1 MNRAGLTIAAVVVGG
16 LMAVVPFLGLDN
28 LPHSTRAAIDAERA
42 SLASAATQIDR
53 AKNEVAREVSE
64 NADIFRTVPA
74 STQWPAVF
82 AGASGTLDS
91 AKRDIAR
98 LDAIEKENRRSDNT
112 EALKLV
118 ADAKQLRASAVK
130 QATGPENEASHW
142 IDLKQHLPGE
152 VAQMQRDYDAVH
164 AFDFTPITAT
174 VQKAETDWPEKK
186 ADLETRLAALHS
198 IQSRADQVW
207 QASADL
213 RKEAAANDYAHLNF
227 GALGGD
233 ADALHAAATDLPQKS
248 NSIAALSGQ
257 LYNSWDKL
265 LVDMEEKGHG
275 SSKKY
280 DQEIRTI
287 TTHVPDAASKN
298 GATTSSEQWVDVPK
312 PTYEAMRNDLGM
324 AIEHKGAG
332 KYDSESEKTAQP
344 AGFAY
349 IAPPGQSNQ
358 YGYWDHSGGRDFWVF
373 YGQYALLRDLLFHGG
388 YRPIDYGE
396 YRDYRTYQQ
405 TGRTYYGR
413 DAVDGL
419 PKYGTQGTATAD
431 RYSGSSY
438 AKRGG
443 FKNSQYASKSGNYR
457 DSHYSTPGASN
468 PDADHSPHRF
478 GSGSRPSEAP
488 HYTPRP
494 SAPRPTFHPP
504 SMPRR
509 FGRR

>member
-1 MNRAGLTIAAVVVGG
+1 MNRAGLKLAAVVMVG

-28 LPHSTRAAIDAERA
+28 LPRSTRAAIDAERA
-42 SLASAATQIDR
+42 SLTSAAAQIAR
-53 AKNEVAREVSE
+53 AKNEVASEVSQ
-64 NADIFRTVPA
+64 NADLFRTVPA
-74 STQWPAVF
+74 STQWPAAF
-82 AGASGTLDS
+82 AVAGGALDS
-91 AKRDIAR
+91 AKRDMTR
-98 LDAIEKENRRSDNT
+98 LDAILKENRRSDNT
-112 EALKLV
+112 EAQRLL
-118 ADAKQLRASAVK
+118 ADEKRLRASAVQ
-130 QATGPENEASHW
+130 QATEPENQASHW
-142 IDLKQHLPGE
+142 IDLKQHLPAE

-164 AFDFTPITAT
+164 SFDFTPITAT
-174 VQKAETDWPEKK
+174 LQKAETDWPEKK
-186 ADLETRLAALHS
+186 ADLETRLAALRS

-207 QASADL
+207 QSSAEL

-233 ADALHAAATDLPQKS
+233 ADALHTAAVDLPEKS
-248 NSIAALSGQ
+248 NSIAALAGQ
-257 LYNSWDKL
+257 LYNSWDKI

-275 SSKKY
+275 SSKRY
-280 DQEIRTI
+280 DQQIRTV
-287 TTHVPDAASKN
+287 TTRVPDAASK
-298 GATTSSEQWVDVPK
+298 GGSTTSSEAWVDVPK

-332 KYDSESEKTAQP
+332 KYDSEAEKVAQP

-388 YRPIDYGE
+388 YHPIDYGE

-419 PKYGTQGTATAD
+419 PKYGTQGTSTAD

-438 AKRGG
+438 AKSGG
-443 FKNSQYASKSGNYR
+443 FRNSQYASKSGNYR
-457 DSHYSTPGASN
+457 DSHYATPGASN
-468 PDADHSPHRF
+468 PDADRSPHRF
-478 GSGSRPSEAP
+478 GGSSRPSETP
-488 HYTPRP
+488 HYSPRP
-494 SAPRPTFHPP
+494 SAPRPTFRPP
-504 SMPRR
+504 SGARR

>member
-1 MNRAGLTIAAVVVGG
+1 MNRAGLKIAALLVVG
-16 LMAVVPFLGLDN
+16 LMAVVPFLGLDS
-28 LPHSTRAAIDAERA
+28 LPRSTRAAIDAERA
-42 SLASAATQIDR
+42 SVASAATQIDR

-82 AGASGTLDS
+82 AGASSTLD
-91 AKRDIAR
+91 AARRDIAR
-98 LDAIEKENRRSDNT
+98 LDAIQKENRRADNT
-112 EALKLV
+112 EAQKLI
-118 ADAKQLRASAVK
+118 ADAGRLRTSAIT
-130 QATGPENEASHW
+130 QATSPENEASHW
-142 IDLKQHLPGE
+142 VDLKQHLPAE
-152 VAQMQRDYDAVH
+152 VQQMQRDYDAVH
-164 AFDFTPITAT
+164 GFDFTPITAT

-198 IQSRADQVW
+198 IQARADQVW
-207 QASADL
+207 QSSADL

-233 ADALHAAATDLPQKS
+233 ADALHTAATDLPAKS
-248 NSIAALSGQ
+248 TSIAALSGQ
-257 LYNSWDKL
+257 LYTSWDKI

-275 SSKKY
+275 SSRKY
-280 DQEIRTI
+280 DQEIRTV

-298 GATTSSEQWVDVPK
+298 GATTSAEQWVEVPK

-332 KYDSESEKTAQP
+332 KYDSESEKVAQP

-358 YGYWDHSGGRDFWVF
+358 YGYWDHSGGHDFWVF

-396 YRDYRTYQQ
+396 YHDYRTYQQ

-438 AKRGG
+438 AKSGG

-468 PDADHSPHRF
+468 PNADRSPHRF

-494 SAPRPTFHPP
+494 SAPRPSFHPP
-504 SMPRR
+504 SGARR